1 MDGEVLVEEVRKVL
15 NELGYEPKKDS
26 YGDYIEVNGEKV
38 YFDVRY
44 YSRGYGV
51 ALQCIDCK
59 FNTYKRV
66 YITGDFKRKVKKAL
80 TEISK
85 TIEKEKEIKKK
96 LEEEIKKR
104 REDIK
109 KRLKENMELVAVSKD
124 SFIIKVS
131 GVKVI
136 VSRFFN
142 GKYHAYTD
150 REDLMKNPLDK
161 QKIIENIKNIDFIG
175 NITFEKDKVTDI
187 SLREEKSLDDI
198 LEKLSQIFS

>member
-15 NELGYEPKKDS
+15 SELGYKPKKDS

-109 KRLKENMELVAVSKD
+109 KRLKENMELVAVSKY
-124 SFIIKVS
+124 SFIIRVCNIR
-131 GVKVI
+131 VTI
-136 VSRFFN
+136 NRAFN
-142 GKYHAYTD
+142 GEYYAYAD
-150 REDLMKNPLDK
+150 REDMMKNPLDK
-161 QKIIENIKNIDFIG
+161 QKIIENIKDVGFSG
-175 NITFEKDKVTDI
+175 SITFEKDKITDI
-187 SLREEKSLDDI
+187 SLRDEKSLDDI
-198 LEKLSQIFS
+198 LEKLSQILS